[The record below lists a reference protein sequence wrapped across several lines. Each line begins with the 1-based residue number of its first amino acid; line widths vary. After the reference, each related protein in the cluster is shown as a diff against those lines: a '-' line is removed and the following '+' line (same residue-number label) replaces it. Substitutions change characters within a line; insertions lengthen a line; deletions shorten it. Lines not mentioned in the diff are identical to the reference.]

1 MPRWKQCLRRQC
13 ILYKHFGFPL
23 LYLQGGIHWRWTVV
37 FRYITINLGD
47 VHANILIAYVVGL
60 LREQSND
67 LSKWYTFIFLGM
79 GGKRG
84 SVMSLATTK
93 KCFATTKKCFATTEE
108 SLATTRKSFVT
119 NKKCFATTKK
129 CFVTNKKCLATT
141 KKCFVTNK
149 KCLATTKKCF
159 VTNKKCLATTKE
171 SFATTNCVN

>member
-13 ILYKHFGFPL
+13 LLYKHFGFPL
-23 LYLQGGIHWRWTVV
+23 LYLQGGIRWRWTVV

-47 VHANILIAYVVGL
+47 VHANISIAYVVGL

-67 LSKWYTFIFLGM
+67 LSKWYTFILLGM

-84 SVMSLATTK
+84 SVMSLATTE
-93 KCFATTKKCFATTEE
+93 KCFATTEE

-129 CFVTNKKCLATT
+129 CFVTNEKCFTTT

-149 KCLATTKKCF
+149 KS
-159 VTNKKCLATTKE
+159 LATTKE